1 MNWLAAGALP
11 YRDFT
16 DVVEETGKRLLS
28 AGIPIDQ
35 FGVYSTMLH
44 PEMPGRLT
52 YWTEEFGARYTVLT
66 PKQLREG
73 ELWIGTPAYDC
84 QQTGRTVIVDIG
96 TAPKYDNRA
105 DIIRLSKRGYRQ
117 LVHLPLHSAQ
127 TIDTNCASFNTKNE
141 SGFTE
146 DELQALR
153 EIQANLAR
161 ITEVFLLHESTVQ
174 VLSTYVGR
182 DAGIRVLEG
191 NILLGD
197 SETIPSIVLFTD
209 LKNFTGLSNIQD
221 TSTVIDTLN
230 VFFGIA
236 ETAID
241 RNGGEILKFIGD
253 GLLAIFPVPDNF
265 SAQVA
270 GAIGAVS
277 ALEEIRE
284 RLIDISR
291 TDIEF
296 RASLHLGD
304 IHYGNIGGK
313 SRMDFTAIG
322 PTVNLGA
329 RLIDGADEF
338 GCQTVCSEE
347 FHRLV
352 PDHTKLLGENT
363 FKGFEAPQT
372 VYRVQRNE

>member
-1 MNWLAAGALP
+1 
-11 YRDFT
+11 
-16 DVVEETGKRLLS
+16 
-28 AGIPIDQ
+28 
-35 FGVYSTMLH
+35 
-44 PEMPGRLT
+44 
-52 YWTEEFGARYTVLT
+52 
-66 PKQLREG
+66 
-73 ELWIGTPAYDC
+73 
-84 QQTGRTVIVDIG
+84 VDIG
-96 TAPKYDNRA
+96 VAPKYDNRA
-105 DIIRLSKRGYRQ
+105 DIKQLAKRGYHQ
-117 LVHLPLHSAQ
+117 LVNLPLHSVQ
-127 TIDTNCASFNTKNE
+127 TIDTNAASFNTKNKG
-141 SGFTE
+141 GFTD

-174 VLSTYVGR
+174 VLSTYAGR

-209 LKNFTGLSNIQD
+209 LKNFTALSNAQD
-221 TSTVIDTLN
+221 ASTVIDTLN

-236 ETAID
+236 EKAID

-270 GAIGAVS
+270 GAIGAIS
-277 ALEEIRE
+277 ALDEIRASLTE
-284 RLIDISR
+284 ISR

-304 IHYGNIGGK
+304 IHYGNIGGRT
-313 SRMDFTAIG
+313 RMDFTAIG

-329 RLIDGADEF
+329 RLISGADEF
-338 GCQTVCSEE
+338 GWQTVCSEE

-352 PDHTKLLGENT
+352 PDQTKLLGEKI
-363 FKGFEAPQT
+363 FKGFDAPQP
-372 VYRVQRNE
+372 VYAVISNTIVQT